1 MGCYVCGCV
10 LCSMDMTDNGVDLY
24 VLIEKRGKEQTGK
37 VNINQVIICR
47 DIVK

>member
-1 MGCYVCGCV
+1 
-10 LCSMDMTDNGVDLY
+10 MDMTDNGVDLY